1 MRVIA
6 LILFSSFLCMN
17 ARAAAILELN
27 PDETRFVAMRAVKV
41 NARSGPNIRYPI
53 EWIYQQQNYP
63 VEIIA
68 EYDQWRKIK
77 DYEGTITWVRKNL
90 LTNTRYALITEPGE
104 NNIYEKDSLNSDVIA
119 RAENGVV
126 AKIKRGEIGKGFA
139 LVHLIFGI
147 CLVNDKHIKRS
158 VCKHFKPQ
166 RTSV

>member
-27 PDETRFVAMRAVKV
+27 PDETRFVAMRADKE

-126 AKIKRGEIGKGFA
+126 AKIKRCGQSFCQLEFENNIEGWMQRSILYGIKKGEI
-139 LVHLIFGI
+139 IE
-147 CLVNDKHIKRS
+147 
-158 VCKHFKPQ
+158 
-166 RTSV
+166 